1 MQHGQLGRSP
11 LFLFPFLVVVDETLE
26 DLHQP
31 HELGPGIATPRP
43 ELSHHGLDVLGALP
57 HEKYEHLL
65 EPLPEELIDA
75 ALFERIHGYIPG
87 WEIRKLTDR
96 SFADSYGFTLDYF
109 AELLH

>member
-43 ELSHHGLDVLGALP
+43 ELSHHGLDVLGALVGLV
-57 HEKYEHLL
+57 HQSLGEGVTVVDDLL
-65 EPLPEELIDA
+65 NKPVHVSFSYLAGLDDD
-75 ALFERIHGYIPG
+75 
-87 WEIRKLTDR
+87 EIEDKRDQLSKDM
-96 SFADSYGFTLDYF
+96 
-109 AELLH
+109 E